1 MATLF
6 NDILYAIRGRCLSD
20 AAASVAASEVAELVV
35 KKFTTTNSARSEI
48 AAICIELDCCMYEK
62 FTKEMY
68 VELRRRLRQLSSI
81 A

>member
-1 MATLF
+1 MLSLVDVGRKVESIVDPKGGLSSE
-6 NDILYAIRGRCLSD
+6 DILK
-20 AAASVAASEVAELVV
+20 LVEE
-35 KKFTTTNSARSEI
+35 KFTSTNNARSEI

-68 VELRRRLRQLSSI
+68 VELRRRLRQLSSV